1 MNTYEHIIAGWI
13 GDLALAGS
21 RRRQPAASASDAAG
35 AATAASG
42 SAASTR
48 IRPIANAAGAAS
60 EQAIIMNR

>member
-21 RRRQPAASASDAAG
+21 RRRQPAASASGGAG
-35 AATAASG
+35 AATAT
-42 SAASTR
+42 SATAAPGR
-48 IRPIANAAGAAS
+48 IRPIANAASAAS